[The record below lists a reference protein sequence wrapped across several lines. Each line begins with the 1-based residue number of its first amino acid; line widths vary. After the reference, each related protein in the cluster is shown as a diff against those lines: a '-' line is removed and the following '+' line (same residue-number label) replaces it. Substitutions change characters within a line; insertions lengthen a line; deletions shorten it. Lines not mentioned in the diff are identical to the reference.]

1 MYQFC
6 LANANI
12 KQTTILL
19 CFQCKSIFDFA
30 VLYLKIYNN
39 SVRLLLRVTL
49 LHNSHKINICICPWT
64 HTVGI

>member
-19 CFQCKSIFDFA
+19 CFKCKSIFDFA
-30 VLYLKIYNN
+30 VLYLKIHNN
-39 SVRLLLRVTL
+39 SVRLLLSDFVR
-49 LHNSHKINICICPWT
+49 
-64 HTVGI
+64 